1 MEDELPLPGS
11 RGAYNIDFDNLEDM
25 NPFQSNTKLGSSPPT
40 TDNAINPFQSR
51 NKLRS
56 SPPLND
62 CNENQIKTESEALV
76 NENSE
81 MDNGESSKEN
91 ESSNSKGT
99 KNLHSPDEGSEVN
112 PESMEMSDS
121 SPQKESPKK
130 APRYCRVFVFIKD
143 FLNNTSETESFLS
156 ICVYCKL

>member
-11 RGAYNIDFDNLEDM
+11 RGAYNIDFDNLDDF

-40 TDNAINPFQSR
+40 TDSAINPFQSR

-62 CNENQIKTESEALV
+62 CNENQIKSDSEALV

-81 MDNGESSKEN
+81 KEKNNSSKEN
-91 ESSNSKGT
+91 EFLISKGT

-112 PESMEMSDS
+112 PESMDMSDT

-130 APRYCRVFVFIKD
+130 APRYLRVFSVYERFI
-143 FLNNTSETESFLS
+143 E
-156 ICVYCKL
+156 

>member
-51 NKLRS
+51 NKLMS

-62 CNENQIKTESEALV
+62 CNENQIKTDSEALV

-81 MDNGESSKEN
+81 MDNNESSKEN

-99 KNLHSPDEGSEVN
+99 KNLHSPDEGTEVN

-121 SPQKESPKK
+121 SPQKESLKK
-130 APRYCRVFVFIKD
+130 APRYCRVLVFIKD